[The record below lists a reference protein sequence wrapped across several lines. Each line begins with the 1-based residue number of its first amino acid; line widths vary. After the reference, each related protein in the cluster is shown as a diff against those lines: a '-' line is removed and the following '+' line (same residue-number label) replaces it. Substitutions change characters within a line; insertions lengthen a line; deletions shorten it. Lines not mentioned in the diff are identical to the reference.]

1 MGWNYRLWPLDRIYH
16 AGDTV
21 MRRGTLA
28 IILMAS
34 FFPEIACA
42 QPAPVFKA
50 HVDMKTFMEHVLS
63 PAAKIIWR
71 TNGVFIDAAGSHD
84 LSPKSEEDWEN
95 VVSGAATLVE
105 ATNALMIPERVR
117 DKDWVFFTRKLA
129 KEAAIAYRAAEAQD
143 IKTISKVSDRL
154 DGVCSACHKH
164 YGVE

>member
-1 MGWNYRLWPLDRIYH
+1 MWR
-16 AGDTV
+16 
-21 MRRGTLA
+21 A
-28 IILMAS
+28 ILSITLMAS
-34 FFPEIACA
+34 IIPQISFA
-42 QPAPVFKA
+42 QPGSVFKA

-71 TNGVFIDAAGSHD
+71 TNGVFIDATGTHD
-84 LSPKSEEDWEN
+84 LSPKTEEDWEN
-95 VVSGAATLVE
+95 VVSGTATLVE

-117 DKDWVFFTRKLA
+117 DKDWIAFTRKLA

-143 IKTISKVSDRL
+143 LKTISKVSDRL

>member
-1 MGWNYRLWPLDRIYH
+1 MWR
-16 AGDTV
+16 A
-21 MRRGTLA
+21 TLTFV
-28 IILMAS
+28 LMAAVIPQNS
-34 FFPEIACA
+34 MA
-42 QPAPVFKA
+42 QPASVFKA

-63 PAAKIIWR
+63 PAAKIIWH
-71 TNGVFIDAAGSHD
+71 TNGVFIDAAGTHD
-84 LSPKSEEDWEN
+84 LSPKSEADWEN

-105 ATNALMIPERVR
+105 STNALMIPERVR